1 MKNIQISIITLTKN
15 NNLKFLKTLLSIRS
29 QIRSFEI
36 EWLIIDGS
44 NKIQYNKNKNLI
56 KKYLVEIDKI
66 DIKHINSKENIE
78 GIFPC
83 MNYAKSIS
91 NGKFIIF

>member
-15 NNLKFLKTLLSIRS
+15 NNLKLLKTLVSIRS

-44 NKIQYNKNKNLI
+44 NKIQYKKNKNLI
-56 KKYLVEIDKI
+56 KKYCHPLLYNKRFFFQTNHQIQKVKVRWLVKL
-66 DIKHINSKENIE
+66 K
-78 GIFPC
+78 
-83 MNYAKSIS
+83 
-91 NGKFIIF
+91 

>member
-15 NNLKFLKTLLSIRS
+15 NNLKLLKTLVSIRS

-44 NKIQYNKNKNLI
+44 NKIQY
-56 KKYLVEIDKI
+56 KK
-66 DIKHINSKENIE
+66 
-78 GIFPC
+78 
-83 MNYAKSIS
+83 
-91 NGKFIIF
+91 